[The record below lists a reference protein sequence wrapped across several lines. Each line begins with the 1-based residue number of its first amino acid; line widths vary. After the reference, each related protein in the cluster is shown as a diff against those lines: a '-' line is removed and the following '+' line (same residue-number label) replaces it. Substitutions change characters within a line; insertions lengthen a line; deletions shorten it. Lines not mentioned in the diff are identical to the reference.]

1 MNIILDKL
9 QNTKVILGILA
20 IILIIGFVVGLYSSR
35 SLFKSD
41 PEPSYFALNSG
52 SSENAVILPTT
63 TELAVAEGWEGQ
75 GLCLPGRG
83 HFAAKEN
90 TPYILSYNTAGQLTS
105 IYLIS
110 NDEMPIPWRIGEN
123 LMASG
128 TELVDYQHW
137 NILVHFDNPLSAC
150 ATLQSKNTT
159 GYCDIIQCD
168 LRGSGERA
176 TPTPYMS
183 PTPTPQP
190 SITLQKV
197 TDNLISSKPLILTST
212 SEPDEISKTIIN
224 TASAESETLPNTLS
238 SLVSNLEN
246 TEYGSNSWIEN
257 VSHKGIKGS
266 VKSDLLQS
274 LASDVQTSIDI
285 ELTIWITDDYHIKRL
300 EIVGP
305 LSESD
310 AKDSART
317 FEISEAE

>member
-20 IILIIGFVVGLYSSR
+20 IILVIGFVVGLYSSR

-110 NDEMPIPWRIGEN
+110 NDEMPLPWRIGEN

-137 NILVHFDNPLSAC
+137 NILVHFDNPLSSC
-150 ATLQSKNTT
+150 KTLQSKNTS
-159 GYCDIIQCD
+159 GYCDPFDCN
-168 LRGSGERA
+168 LKGSGERA

-183 PTPTPQP
+183 PTPTPQA
-190 SITLQKV
+190 SFILQKV
-197 TDNLISSKPLILTST
+197 TTRYL
-212 SEPDEISKTIIN
+212 
-224 TASAESETLPNTLS
+224 
-238 SLVSNLEN
+238 
-246 TEYGSNSWIEN
+246 GC
-257 VSHKGIKGS
+257 
-266 VKSDLLQS
+266 Q
-274 LASDVQTSIDI
+274 
-285 ELTIWITDDYHIKRL
+285 
-300 EIVGP
+300 
-305 LSESD
+305 
-310 AKDSART
+310 
-317 FEISEAE
+317 FC